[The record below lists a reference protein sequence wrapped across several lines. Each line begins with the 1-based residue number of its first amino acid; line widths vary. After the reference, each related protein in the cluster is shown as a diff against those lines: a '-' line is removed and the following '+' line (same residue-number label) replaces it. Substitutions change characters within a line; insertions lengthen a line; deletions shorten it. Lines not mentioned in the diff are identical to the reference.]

1 MPVRT
6 ILGWAALLV
15 CLDLAAGARA
25 APDPVFGSTDT
36 PLSADVP
43 LPQWQGLLERLAA
56 EAPAY
61 DACRSGRPC
70 PSEAARLWLQ
80 LLQELGSA
88 PLAMQLREVNNFING
103 WPYRPDPEAYGE
115 RDHWAT
121 PLEFLEHS
129 GDCEDYA
136 AIKYVSLRRLGFRP
150 DRLRL
155 VVVRDT
161 ARKIAHAVLLARLDQ
176 GWQVLDNLSDRILP
190 PDRIDHYRPYY
201 SVNEEMRWSH
211 LQPARPGDAS
221 SPSGADERD

>member
-1 MPVRT
+1 MPAGAVARARARPHAC
-6 ILGWAALLV
+6 GCSCSRNWAAPRPP
-15 CLDLAAGARA
+15 C
-25 APDPVFGSTDT
+25 S
-36 PLSADVP
+36 
-43 LPQWQGLLERLAA
+43 
-56 EAPAY
+56 
-61 DACRSGRPC
+61 SGR
-70 PSEAARLWLQ
+70 STT
-80 LLQELGSA
+80 SS
-88 PLAMQLREVNNFING
+88 G

-121 PLEFLEHS
+121 PLEFLQHS

>member
-1 MPVRT
+1 MSVRT
-6 ILGWAALLV
+6 MLGWAALLV
-15 CLDLAAGARA
+15 CLGLSAGAQA
-25 APDPVFGSTDT
+25 TPDPVFGSADT
-36 PLSADVP
+36 PLGAEVP
-43 LPQWQGLLERLAA
+43 LPQWQGLLLRLAG

-70 PSEAARLWLQ
+70 PSEAARRWLLLLEDLRRVPAATQ
-80 LLQELGSA
+80 LDEL
-88 PLAMQLREVNNFING
+88 NHFING

-136 AIKYVSLRRLGFRP
+136 TIKYVSLRRLGFRP
-150 DRLRL
+150 DQLRL

-161 ARKIAHAVLLARLDQ
+161 NRKIAHAVLLVRLDQ

-190 PDRIDHYRPYY
+190 PDRIRHYRPYY

-211 LQPARPGDAS
+211 LQPARPGDAT
-221 SPSGADERD
+221 SPSGAEKPD